1 MPLYEYKCAD
11 CDDLTTV
18 LVRKQS
24 DRTKDNAC
32 ASCGSM
38 NLSQVISKLSRLK
51 SAQDVIDE
59 KGAPSTGTE
68 YEDPRQI
75 GAWVEKR
82 FEDYGIPIPEDT
94 RNMIDSAREGELPKE
109 ISDI

>member
-11 CDDLTTV
+11 CDHLTTV
-18 LVRKQS
+18 LIRRQS
-24 DRTKDNAC
+24 DRTKNKAC

-38 NLSQVISKLSRLK
+38 NLSQVISKLGRLK

-59 KGAPSTGTE
+59 KGAPSAGRE

-82 FEDYGIPIPEDT
+82 FEDYGMPIPEDT
-94 RNMIDSAREGELPKE
+94 RNMIDAAREGELPKE